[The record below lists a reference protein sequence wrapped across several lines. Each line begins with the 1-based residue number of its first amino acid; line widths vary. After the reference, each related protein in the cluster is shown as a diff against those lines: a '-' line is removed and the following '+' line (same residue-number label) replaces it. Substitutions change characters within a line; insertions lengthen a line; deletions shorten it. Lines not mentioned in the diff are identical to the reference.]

1 MLEVESI
8 IEPKIEP
15 KIDNKRIKELIE
27 QSKQVFPGVDEYLL
41 WLSVVD
47 YHVRDELKLEVP
59 ENSDLIDLFKKDKN
73 EKIV

>member
-1 MLEVESI
+1 MLEVESV

-47 YHVRDELKLEVP
+47 YHVRDELKYVVP
-59 ENSDLIDLFKKDKN
+59 ENSDLIDLFKKELN
-73 EKIV
+73 ILEY